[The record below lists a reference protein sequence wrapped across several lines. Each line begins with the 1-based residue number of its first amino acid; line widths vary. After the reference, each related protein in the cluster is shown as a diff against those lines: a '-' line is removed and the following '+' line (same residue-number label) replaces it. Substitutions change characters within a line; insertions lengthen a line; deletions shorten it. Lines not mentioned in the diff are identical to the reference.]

1 MQTPPCRL
9 RLALLLLVALLVPHT
24 THAGIVE
31 DATGRAVEIPDHITR
46 VFPAGP
52 PAAALLYAVA
62 PQDLL
67 GWAHDAGAVSRGYVV
82 EPYASLP
89 HLGALTGRA
98 GEVDPQALT
107 GLHPD
112 LIFDT
117 GTVSPRYVD
126 LAKKTQAETGLPYIL
141 LDGGIAALPKTL
153 RQLGRALGVEPR
165 AALLADYAERTLAD
179 IRARM
184 ATIPPERR
192 YRVYYGRGKDGLIT
206 APPGAIG
213 AEFIDVLGLTNV
225 AAASSRQMYE
235 VTAEQL
241 ADWKPD
247 VAVILG
253 ADAAKAFAQ
262 DPRWRV
268 LPAVREHRVLASP
281 TLPFGWVDGPPSPS
295 RLLALR
301 WLGHALYPEAFPDDI
316 RAAAR
321 EFYRLFYAVDL
332 TDAMLDELLP

>member
-1 MQTPPCRL
+1 MLRL
-9 RLALLLLVALLVPHT
+9 ACLALLALLLPQWAQARV
-24 THAGIVE
+24 IE
-31 DATGRAVEIPDHITR
+31 DTTGRAVEIPDHIAR

-67 GWAHDAGAVSRGYVV
+67 GWTHDAGGVSRGYIAA
-82 EPYASLP
+82 PYASLP

-98 GEVDPQALT
+98 GEVDPAVLA

-112 LIFDT
+112 LVFDT
-117 GTVSPRYVD
+117 GTVSPRYIE
-126 LAKKTQAETGLPYIL
+126 LAKKTQADTGLPYIL
-141 LDGGIAALPKTL
+141 LDGGIAALPKTI
-153 RQLGRALGVEPR
+153 RQLGQALGVQAR

-179 IRARM
+179 VHTRM
-184 ATIPPERR
+184 AAIPAERR
-192 YRVYYGRGKDGLIT
+192 YRVYYGRGKDGLVT

-213 AEFIDVLGLTNV
+213 AEFIEVLGLTNV

-235 VTAEQL
+235 ATPEQL
-241 ADWKPD
+241 TAWQPD

-253 ADAAKAFAQ
+253 ADAAKAFAS
-262 DPRWRV
+262 DPRWRD
-268 LPAVREHRVLASP
+268 LPAVRETRVLASP

-301 WLGHALYPEAFPDDI
+301 WLGHALYPEAFPEDI
-316 RAAAR
+316 RAATR

>member
-9 RLALLLLVALLVPHT
+9 RLALFLLVALLVPHT
-24 THAGIVE
+24 THASVVN
-31 DATGRAVEIPDHITR
+31 DATGRPVEIPDHITR

-67 GWAHDAGAVSRGYVV
+67 GWAHEAGAASRGYIA

-89 HLGALTGRA
+89 QLGALTGHA
-98 GEVDPQALT
+98 GEVDPRALA

-112 LIFDT
+112 LVFDT
-117 GTVSPRYVD
+117 GTISTRYID
-126 LAKKTQAETGLPYIL
+126 LAKKTQADTGVPYIL
-141 LDGGIAALPKTL
+141 LDGGIAALPKTI
-153 RQLGRALGVEPR
+153 RRLGRALGVGPR
-165 AALLADYAERTLAD
+165 AEVLADYAERTLAEVN
-179 IRARM
+179 ARM

-192 YRVYYGRGKDGLIT
+192 YRVYYGRGKDGLVT

-213 AEFIDVLGLTNV
+213 AEFIEVLGLTNV

-235 VTAEQL
+235 VTPEQL
-241 ADWKPD
+241 VAWQPD

-253 ADAAKAFAQ
+253 RDAAKAFAD
-262 DPRWRV
+262 DPRWRD

-295 RLLALR
+295 RLPALK

-316 RAAAR
+316 RATTR

>member
-1 MQTPPCRL
+1 MQISARL
-9 RLALLLLVALLVPHT
+9 FRFASIVLVALLLPLPA
-24 THAGIVE
+24 HARAIE
-31 DATGRAVEIPDHITR
+31 DATGRAIDIPDHITR

-52 PAAALLYAVA
+52 PAAALLYALA

-67 GWAHDAGAVSRGYVV
+67 GWTHDVGGASQGYIAA
-82 EPYASLP
+82 PYASLP

-98 GEVDPQALT
+98 GEVDPQALA

-112 LIFDT
+112 LVFDT
-117 GTVSPRYVD
+117 GTVSPRYID
-126 LAKKTQAETGLPYIL
+126 LAKKTQADTGVPYVL
-141 LDGGIAALPKTL
+141 LDGSIAALPKTT
-153 RQLGRALGVEPR
+153 RDLGRVLGVEPR

-179 IRARM
+179 VRARM
-184 ATIPPERR
+184 ATIPAERR
-192 YRVYYGRGKDGLIT
+192 YRVYFGRGKDGLIT

-213 AEFIDVLGLTNV
+213 AEFIGVLGLTNV

-235 VTAEQL
+235 ATAEQL
-241 ADWKPD
+241 AGWKPD

-253 ADAAKAFAQ
+253 VDAARAFAN
-262 DPRWRV
+262 DPRWRD

-295 RLLALR
+295 RLLALK
-301 WLGHALYPEAFPDDI
+301 WLGHALYPEVFPEDS
-316 RAAAR
+316 RAATR

-332 TDAMLDELLP
+332 TDPMLDELLP